1 MYDPV
6 NGTYALSDSD
16 ISPPSLDEADIPES
30 VKQNRGKRRGPIRTE
45 PIDQFLPVS
54 GRRERPSGVEVA
66 AAFGLRPRKHN
77 PFADEKN
84 DTLAGEDDIEIN
96 HSPSPFSRP
105 STLPFTTEHKK
116 RKLHESASDE
126 ADDDGD
132 DEQDDEEPENYGG
145 TASPYWDP
153 ISKRVITHISFEGLC
168 TPWRT
173 HIRRNVLYKQKLSD
187 LRQYYT
193 TYRQWGKLP
202 KKKEDVI
209 EAILEKEKEALA
221 D

>member
-1 MYDPV
+1 MLPF
-6 NGTYALSDSD
+6 TT
-16 ISPPSLDEADIPES
+16 DELQIPES
-30 VKQNRGKRRGPIRTE
+30 VKQNRRKRRGPIRTE

-54 GRRERPSGVEVA
+54 GRRERPSSVEVA
-66 AAFGLRPRKHN
+66 AAFGFRPRKHN

-84 DTLAGEDDIEIN
+84 DTLAGEDDIEVYR
-96 HSPSPFSRP
+96 SPSPSSR
-105 STLPFTTEHKK
+105 HKK
-116 RKLHESASDE
+116 SKNHESASDE
-126 ADDDGD
+126 ANDDGD
-132 DEQDDEEPENYGG
+132 DEQDDEEPESDGG

-153 ISKRVITHISFEGLC
+153 ISKRVITHISFEGLS

-173 HIRRNVLYKQKLSD
+173 HIRRNVLYKEELSD

-202 KKKEDVI
+202 RKKEDVI